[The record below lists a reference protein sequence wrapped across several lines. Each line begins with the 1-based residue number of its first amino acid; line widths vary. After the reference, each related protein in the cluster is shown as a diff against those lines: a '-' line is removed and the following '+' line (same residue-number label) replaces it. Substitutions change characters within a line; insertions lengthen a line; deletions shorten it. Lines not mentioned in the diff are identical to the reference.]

1 MVLGDDALAL
11 ATTPAAAEVT
21 LVNTVPS
28 AMAEL
33 VRMGALPAGVRT
45 VNLAG
50 EPLRRSLADAIHTL
64 PGVDRLWNLYG
75 PTEDTTYST
84 FTLVPAGE
92 ADEPTIGRPV
102 AGTRAWV
109 VDRNLRPVP
118 QGVAGE
124 LCLAGAGLARG
135 YLHRPELTA
144 EKFVPDPS
152 GAERGEPGARM
163 YRTGDLVRRR
173 ADGDLEY
180 LGRLDHQVKVRGFRI
195 ELGEIEV
202 ALTAHPAVR
211 EAAVLAREDRP
222 GERRLVA
229 YVVPEAGVAPDGLV
243 AELRAW
249 LGRRVPDY
257 MVPSAFVLLAV
268 LPLTPNGKLDRK
280 ALPAPDAAAVESGT
294 YVPPASDDERQI
306 AEVWAEVLGLER
318 VGRHDRFFDLGGHS
332 LLATRVVSR
341 LSRLFEVE
349 LPLRALFQEPTV
361 AGLAAAVERARREGR
376 REAPAIQRVART
388 AQRRPRATT

>member
-1 MVLGDDALAL
+1 
-11 ATTPAAAEVT
+11 
-21 LVNTVPS
+21 
-28 AMAEL
+28 
-33 VRMGALPAGVRT
+33 
-45 VNLAG
+45 
-50 EPLRRSLADAIHTL
+50 
-64 PGVDRLWNLYG
+64 
-75 PTEDTTYST
+75 
-84 FTLVPAGE
+84 
-92 ADEPTIGRPV
+92 
-102 AGTRAWV
+102 
-109 VDRNLRPVP
+109 
-118 QGVAGE
+118 
-124 LCLAGAGLARG
+124 
-135 YLHRPELTA
+135 
-144 EKFVPDPS
+144 
-152 GAERGEPGARM
+152 M
-163 YRTGDLVRRR
+163 YRTGDLVRWR

-202 ALTAHPAVR
+202 ALAAHPAVR

-222 GERRLVA
+222 GEKRLVA
-229 YVVPEAGVAPDGLV
+229 YVAPEAGAGPDGLV

-257 MVPSAFVLLAV
+257 MVPSVFVLLPA

-280 ALPAPDAAAVESGT
+280 ALPAPDASVVESAA

-361 AGLAAAVERARREGR
+361 AGLAAAVEEARREGR
-376 REAPAIQRVART
+376 REAPAIQRVARV
-388 AQRRPRATT
+388 AQRRPRATP